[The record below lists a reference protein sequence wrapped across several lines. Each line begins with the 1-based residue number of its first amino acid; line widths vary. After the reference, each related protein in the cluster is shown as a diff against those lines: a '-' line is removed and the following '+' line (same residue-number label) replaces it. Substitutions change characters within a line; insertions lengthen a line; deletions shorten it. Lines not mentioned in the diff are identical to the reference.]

1 MLREFIISNRAE
13 LVRRCRYRV
22 AMRRAPRPTTFE
34 LEHGVPIFIDQLT
47 RMLPDGASTAGDDD
61 AVGDAASLHG
71 EELLRQGFSID
82 QVVHDYG
89 DLCQSITELAH
100 EKAQQIS
107 APEFGV
113 LNMRLDN
120 AIASAVTAWNVGRE
134 AVLDLEHSA
143 SANEALGVLAHEMR
157 NHLNTAILAI
167 AAMKGGG
174 VGLQG
179 ATAGALDRSL
189 IGMRHLIDHAL
200 MRVRLSVD
208 EPAREPRPPVEMA
221 SFIFDVQ
228 VAAGLE
234 ATSMGCDLTVLPV
247 ESGIFVHADRSIL
260 AAAIANL
267 LQNAFKFTGPGGHVT
282 LRARAEADR
291 VLIEVEDECGGLP
304 EGAQE
309 RMFRPFEQLR
319 DDPRGVG
326 LGLAISRKGIE
337 ASAGH
342 LTVRNLP
349 GKGCVFV
356 IALPRVNSRSTA
368 PATRSTE

>member
-1 MLREFIISNRAE
+1 
-13 LVRRCRYRV
+13 
-22 AMRRAPRPTTFE
+22 MRRAPRPTTFE

-47 RMLPDGASTAGDDD
+47 RMLPKGANITRDDD
-61 AVGDAASLHG
+61 GVGSAASLHG
-71 EELLRQGFSID
+71 EELLRHGFSID

-89 DLCQSITELAH
+89 DLCQSITELAD
-100 EKAQQIS
+100 EKGQQIS
-107 APEFGV
+107 VPEFGV

-134 AVLDLEHSA
+134 VDLGLKHSA
-143 SANEALGVLAHEMR
+143 SANEGLGVLAHEMR

-167 AAMKGGG
+167 AAIKGGG

-200 MRVRLSVD
+200 MRVRLSAD
-208 EPAREPRPPVEMA
+208 DPAGETRTLVEMA
-221 SFIFDVQ
+221 PFILDVQ

-234 ATSMGCDLTVLPV
+234 ATSMGCDLTVLRV
-247 ESGIFVHADRSIL
+247 EPGIFVRADKSIL

-282 LRARAEADR
+282 LRARAEGDR
-291 VLIEVEDECGGLP
+291 LLIEVEDECGGLP

-326 LGLAISRKGIE
+326 LGLAISRRGVE
-337 ASAGH
+337 ANDGH
-342 LTVRNLP
+342 LDVRNLP

-356 IALPRVNSRSTA
+356 IALPRASSGSTV
-368 PATRSTE
+368 PAATSVE